1 MRSCRDNV
9 GRPSGRYRDTV
20 GPEVEVEVEVEEE
33 VEEEAE
39 ARLSFFF
46 SLLPSQKLGRK
57 LNPSQ
62 QSRDVDMDENTNR
75 QTVRPPG
82 FGQDEESLEERDE
95 RLRLRAEERE
105 AERKRL
111 ERYGK

>member
-1 MRSCRDNV
+1 
-9 GRPSGRYRDTV
+9 
-20 GPEVEVEVEVEEE
+20 
-33 VEEEAE
+33 
-39 ARLSFFF
+39 
-46 SLLPSQKLGRK
+46 
-57 LNPSQ
+57 
-62 QSRDVDMDENTNR
+62 MDENTNR